1 VRTAGV
7 KVGTASVAS
16 LRAGAGHPHVTWGGN
31 VYLPRDWAFGITPGE
46 RPVPLCGSPFQT
58 SPPRTR
64 MRDRRDGHTRGAKQ
78 IASAGARYGVTR
90 VQGDQVPQDRVPA
103 KCASRA
109 RIQERIM
116 DEDPGL
122 AGEVTQA

>member
-7 KVGTASVAS
+7 KVGTASVAP
-16 LRAGAGHPHVTWGGN
+16 LRAGAGHRHVTWGGN

-64 MRDRRDGHTRGAKQ
+64 MRDRRDGHTRDAEQ
-78 IASAGARYGVTR
+78 IASAGAWYLATQVPG
-90 VQGDQVPQDRVPA
+90 GQVPQDRVPA
-103 KCASRA
+103 NCGSRA
-109 RIQERIM
+109 RIRVQIM

-122 AGEVTQA
+122 AGEVNRT

>member
-1 VRTAGV
+1 MRTAGV
-7 KVGTASVAS
+7 RVGAASVAP

-31 VYLPRDWAFGITPGE
+31 VYLPKEWAFGITPGE
-46 RPVPLCGSPFQT
+46 RPVPLRGSPFQT

-64 MRDRRDGHTRGAKQ
+64 MRDRRDGHTRGAEQ
-78 IASAGARYGVTR
+78 IVSARARYAVTP
-90 VQGDQVPQDRVPA
+90 VQGDQVPEDRVPT

-109 RIQERIM
+109 RIRVRIM

-122 AGEVTQA
+122 AGEVSRA

>member
-1 VRTAGV
+1 MRTAGV
-7 KVGTASVAS
+7 KLDAASVAP
-16 LRAGAGHPHVTWGGN
+16 LRAGAGHPHVTWGGS
-31 VYLPRDWAFGITPGE
+31 VYLPREWAFGITPGE
-46 RPVPLCGSPFQT
+46 CLVPLRGSPFQT

-64 MRDRRDGHTRGAKQ
+64 MRDRRDGHTRGAEQ
-78 IASAGARYGVTR
+78 MASAGARYPVTQ

-109 RIQERIM
+109 RIQVRIV

-122 AGEVTQA
+122 AGEVSRA